1 MPAPTPVMGGI
12 FHKFRRSSIFLVTI
26 FSLCVTGYLAFG
38 WSLID
43 SVFMVVG
50 TMFGVGIGEVRPVD
64 TVGKK
69 LFTIFV
75 IIGGT
80 SSVVFV
86 IGEVI
91 RFITEGEIMKAI
103 GHLKTS
109 KQVSAITQHAIVCG
123 YGRIGQILAHELAAS
138 DFPFVVIDL
147 DDDRLALAEKSG
159 YLFVKGSATE
169 EETLERAHIERAVVL
184 ATVLPQDTLNV
195 YITLTARNLNR
206 ELRII
211 ARGEQPSAERKL
223 LQAGANEVILPAS
236 IGGLRI
242 AHSITRPTTMDFL
255 GDKRSLVSEDLK
267 HLGVEIDELRLRSR
281 TALIGKTV
289 AEIQALSEGHLL
301 VIALLRADGTILR
314 SDFLQMDVQEGDA
327 LIIIGRVNALPP
339 ALREKV
345 DREELL

>member
-1 MPAPTPVMGGI
+1 MGGI
-12 FHKFRRSSIFLVTI
+12 FRKFQRSLIYLAAIF
-26 FSLCVTGYLAFG
+26 CVCVAGYRAFG
-38 WSLID
+38 WPLID
-43 SVFMVVG
+43 AIYMVVG

-109 KQVSAITQHAIVCG
+109 KQVSTITNHAIVCG
-123 YGRIGQILAHELAAS
+123 YGRIGQILAHELAANH
-138 DFPFVVIDL
+138 FPFVVIDL
-147 DDDRLALAEKSG
+147 DDGRLALAERSG

-169 EETLERAHIERAVVL
+169 EETLQRAHVERAVVL

-206 ELRII
+206 QLRII

-223 LQAGANEVILPAS
+223 MQAGADEVILPAS

-242 AHSITRPTTMDFL
+242 AHSITRPTTMAFL
-255 GDKRSLVSEDLK
+255 
-267 HLGVEIDELRLRSR
+267 
-281 TALIGKTV
+281 
-289 AEIQALSEGHLL
+289 
-301 VIALLRADGTILR
+301 
-314 SDFLQMDVQEGDA
+314 
-327 LIIIGRVNALPP
+327 
-339 ALREKV
+339 
-345 DREELL
+345 

>member
-1 MPAPTPVMGGI
+1 MGGI
-12 FHKFRRSSIFLVTI
+12 FRKFQRSLIYLAAIF
-26 FSLCVTGYLAFG
+26 CVCVAGYRAFG
-38 WSLID
+38 WPLID
-43 SVFMVVG
+43 AIYMVVG

-109 KQVSAITQHAIVCG
+109 KQVSTITNHAIVCG
-123 YGRIGQILAHELAAS
+123 YGRIGQILAHELAANH
-138 DFPFVVIDL
+138 FPFVVIDL
-147 DDDRLALAEKSG
+147 DDGRLALAERSG

-169 EETLERAHIERAVVL
+169 EETLQRAHVERAVVL

-206 ELRII
+206 QLRII

-223 LQAGANEVILPAS
+223 MQAGADEVILPAS

-242 AHSITRPTTMDFL
+242 AHSITRPTTMAFL
-255 GDKRSLVSEDLK
+255 GDKRSLVGEDLK
-267 HLGVEIDELRLRSR
+267 HLGVEIDELRLHSR

-289 AEIQALSEGHLL
+289 AEIQQLSEGHLL
-301 VIALLRADGTILR
+301 VIALLRADETILR
-314 SDFLQMDVQEGDA
+314 SDFLQVPVQEGDA

>member
-1 MPAPTPVMGGI
+1 
-12 FHKFRRSSIFLVTI
+12 
-26 FSLCVTGYLAFG
+26 
-38 WSLID
+38 
-43 SVFMVVG
+43 VG

-64 TVGKK
+64 TVPKK

-103 GHLKTS
+103 GHLKTN
-109 KQVSAITQHAIVCG
+109 KQVSVITKHAIVCG
-123 YGRIGQILAHELAAS
+123 YGRIGQILAHELAAAN
-138 DFPFVVIDL
+138 FPFVVIDL
-147 DDDRLALAEKSG
+147 DDSRLAMAEKSG

-169 EETLERAHIERAVVL
+169 EETLERAQVERAVVL

-206 ELRII
+206 KLRII
-211 ARGEQPSAERKL
+211 ARGELASAERKL
-223 LQAGANEVILPAS
+223 IQAGADEVILPAS

-242 AHSITRPTTMDFL
+242 AHSITRKNTMAFL
-255 GDKRSLVSEDLK
+255 GDRRCLVGDDLK
-267 HLGVEIDELRLRSR
+267 HLGVEIDELRLHSR

-289 AEIQALSEGHLL
+289 AEIQGLSEGHLL
-301 VIALLRADGTILR
+301 VIALLRADGSVIR
-314 SDFLQMDVQEGDA
+314 QDFLPLVTREGDA
-327 LIIIGRVNALPP
+327 LIIIGRVNDLPP
-339 ALREKV
+339 ALREQV
-345 DREELL
+345 DRAELL